1 MFPYPVA
8 VQVGTPHLGRLA
20 NTLLMLLNVV
30 QDGDQPAN
38 SGPSTSL
45 TTVSDEDVHP
55 FTHPFFHCAHNDL
68 PQIRICNVDPPVP
81 QLGGHLLAGLQIQR
95 PRCRDLD
102 PEPVGQEP
110 MMFGPVGDPGRDG
123 RRCAN

>member
-55 FTHPFFHCAHNDL
+55 FRGRLRKRKIKHAK
-68 PQIRICNVDPPVP
+68 PV
-81 QLGGHLLAGLQIQR
+81 A
-95 PRCRDLD
+95 
-102 PEPVGQEP
+102 VA
-110 MMFGPVGDPGRDG
+110 V
-123 RRCAN
+123 AA